1 MSDLDDVLKKWSARG
16 KNETYGP
23 VEFVHAPVPADEH
36 QKPQTES
43 VEAMF
48 DEAVELARSMLVETA
63 AKGADFMPMAMV
75 YAPLNQGPHVLVALI
90 PEGWNGPRAKREI
103 GRGLSEF
110 CAKHQAAAMVLV
122 TDGWCLVTPKDLTK
136 EQSEEWQRQAGR
148 PSEHP
153 DRQEALT
160 INCIYPDATAVGVI
174 MLYKRHPEGKL
185 VSTDDGEKGIRMGE
199 RIEWGECND
208 QRKGLDGDKGK
219 LEQNIVPAWRLGVAE

>member
-1 MSDLDDVLKKWSARG
+1 MSDRLDDVLKKWSASG

-23 VEFVHAPVPADEH
+23 VEFVHAPLDEDVASR
-36 QKPQTES
+36 PQTES

-103 GRGLSEF
+103 GKGLSDL

-122 TDGWCLVTPKDLTK
+122 TDGWCLITPKDLTK
-136 EQSEEWQRQAGR
+136 EQSDEWQRQAGR

-174 MLYKRHPEGKL
+174 ALYKRHDEGK
-185 VSTDDGEKGIRMGE
+185 GQ
-199 RIEWGECND
+199 RIEWGECSD
-208 QRKGLDGDKGK
+208 GRKGPDEGGK
-219 LEQNIVPAWRLGVAE
+219 VEQSIVPAWRLGRSE